1 MRILAVFGYWNPMRF
16 IPDFCL
22 IKSLCS
28 LVLIQAVR
36 HSNAVLT
43 YAPTYL
49 PKEGICA
56 RYIDY
61 SIKFRR
67 DPFASRFT
75 KATAQPADCVLPSA
89 PAQYVTYGVPMKPAN
104 YFSGG

>member
-1 MRILAVFGYWNPMRF
+1 MAKFRP
-16 IPDFCL
+16 
-22 IKSLCS
+22 IKKPGT
-28 LVLIQAVR
+28 VLESVKTQAVR
-36 HSNAVLT
+36 HSDAVLT
-43 YAPTYL
+43 YAPTYW

-56 RYIDY
+56 GYIDD

-75 KATAQPADCVLPSA
+75 KATAQPADCFFHLA
-89 PAQYVTYGVPMKPAN
+89 ATQYVTYEVPIKPAN